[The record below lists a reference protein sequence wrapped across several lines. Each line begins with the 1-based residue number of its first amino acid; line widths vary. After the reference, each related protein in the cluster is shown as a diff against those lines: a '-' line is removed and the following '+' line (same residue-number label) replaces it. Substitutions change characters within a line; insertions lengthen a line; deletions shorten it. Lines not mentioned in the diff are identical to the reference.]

1 MFWTIVFG
9 LLFWLALCLFI
20 AQFVGFNRLGDDE

>member
-9 LLFWLALCLFI
+9 VLFWLALCLFI
-20 AQFVGFNRLGDDE
+20 AQFVGFNGKD